1 MVRRSVDVERYTE
14 ADWAAC
20 VEHSRIELHYAK
32 HGYFIR
38 ENQILDNMHRLP
50 NVPVRLV
57 HGQLDWICPLES
69 SYLLAQAIDGAD
81 LQVLEGVGH
90 VGGEAG
96 MRDALCD
103 AADWALGEMDSTSIP
118 S

>member
-57 HGQLDWICPLES
+57 HGQLDWICPVEPSYMLE
-69 SYLLAQAIDGAD
+69 QAIDGAD

-90 VGGEAG
+90 VSGEMG
-96 MRDALCD
+96 MRDALRD
-103 AADWALGEMDSTSIP
+103 AADWALGELDRLF
-118 S
+118 